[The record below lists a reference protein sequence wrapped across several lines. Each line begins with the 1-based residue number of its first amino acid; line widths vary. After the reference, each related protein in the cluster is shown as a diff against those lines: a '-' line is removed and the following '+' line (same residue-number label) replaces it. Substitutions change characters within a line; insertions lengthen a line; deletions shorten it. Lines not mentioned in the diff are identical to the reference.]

1 MSQKFYSVTKEKG
14 NTIFDVSKI
23 YANKNIFS
31 IFVKENGGKPTR
43 NALLTAHGE
52 ATGAIA
58 PTLFS
63 TQQPAQEIRALKR
76 LYSNTPKQN
85 YVKQFEKLIKGTI
98 QPDPV

>member
-1 MSQKFYSVTKEKG
+1 M
-14 NTIFDVSKI
+14 
-23 YANKNIFS
+23 
-31 IFVKENGGKPTR
+31 KENGGKPTG

-63 TQQPAQEIRALKR
+63 AQQPAQERRALKR
-76 LYSNTPKQN
+76 LYSYIPKEN

-98 QPDPV
+98 QPDII